1 MAAAKQK
8 EEISSDFFFSLSRSI
23 KKLDIIAAQ
32 HYQQQEQHVTLCER
46 RREHIS
52 RVLAPNSRAKRSFVL
67 DFFECKERER
77 ERFCF
82 PAFGV
87 EERQSQ
93 FARNE
98 RETNLLGTHKKIKKR
113 KQ

>member
-1 MAAAKQK
+1 MAAKAEKEEK
-8 EEISSDFFFSLSRSI
+8 EEIFFSLS
-23 KKLDIIAAQ
+23 LDQLDVIARTTLPT
-32 HYQQQEQHVTLCER
+32 QQEQHVTLCER

-67 DFFECKERER
+67 DFFKCKERER

-98 RETNLLGTHKKIKKR
+98 RETKSSWNAQKN
-113 KQ
+113 